1 MRDRGISD
9 AGVATVS
16 SETIEDML
24 LKCTDDLRPDVHG
37 QLIAHRMRFFSGRTP
52 KDPATVVAE
61 AVKRLDEEWKTLDR
75 RLRIVPGKQ
84 VLSALNLELQRNV
97 QVSVTPPQ
105 LIRLIAPAEIGPDL
119 EVILGEL
126 DQFATR

>member
-1 MRDRGISD
+1 
-9 AGVATVS
+9 
-16 SETIEDML
+16 
-24 LKCTDDLRPDVHG
+24 
-37 QLIAHRMRFFSGRTP
+37 MRFFSGRTA

-61 AVKRLDEEWKTLDR
+61 AVKLLDEEWKTLDR

-84 VLSALNLELQRNV
+84 VLSALNVELQRTL

-105 LIRLIAPAEIGPDL
+105 IIRLIAPAEIGVDL
-119 EVILGEL
+119 EVILAEL